1 MTTFSFARITRLG
14 AAVGVAALLTA
25 TVVAPAQAHE
35 TPKPGSTC
43 AMSGM
48 VLVDHGKVQVC
59 TSKTPTGKPRWSTA
73 TTTSKSPLTVKDGWA
88 KAAATG
94 MSAAFGMVSNPTA
107 KPIRI
112 VGATSPYAGV
122 VQLHEVVDKNGSMV
136 MQQKAGGF
144 VIPAGGMLEL
154 KPGGNHLMF
163 MELKKAIKAGTT
175 VPVTL
180 ITADGGLLTVK
191 VLGKVYSGANET
203 YNGTTGDMSG
213 M

>member
-1 MTTFSFARITRLG
+1 MTALTHSRFARFG
-14 AAVGVAALLTA
+14 AAFGAVALLSGA
-25 TVVAPAQAHE
+25 LASSASAHE

-59 TSKTPTGKPRWSTA
+59 TSKTATGKPRWSAA
-73 TTTSKSPLTVKDGWA
+73 TTTSKSPLTISDGWA
-88 KAAATG
+88 KAADKG
-94 MSAAFGMVSNPTA
+94 MSAAFGMVKNPTTKA
-107 KPIRI
+107 IRVI
-112 VGATSPYAGV
+112 GATSPYSGV
-122 VQLHEVVDKNGSMV
+122 VQLHEVVDKDGSMV

-154 KPGGNHLMF
+154 KPGGSHLMF
-163 MELKKAIKAGTT
+163 MDLKQPIKAGTS

-180 ITADGGLLTVK
+180 ITADGGTMTVK

-203 YNGTTGDMSG
+203 YTGGSGMSG

>member
-1 MTTFSFARITRLG
+1 MTAVRYSSTTRLG
-14 AAVGVAALLTA
+14 AAIGAAALIAVAAIT
-25 TVVAPAQAHE
+25 PAQAHE
-35 TPKPGSTC
+35 TPKPGGTC

-73 TTTSKSPLTVKDGWA
+73 TPTSASPLKVKDGWA
-88 KAAATG
+88 KAAPTG
-94 MSAAFGMVSNPTA
+94 MSAAFGMVSNPTT

-112 VGATSPYAGV
+112 VGATSPYSAV
-122 VQLHEVVDKNGSMV
+122 VQLHEVVDKDGSMV

-163 MELKKAIKAGTT
+163 MDLKKAIKAGTM

-180 ITADGGLLTVK
+180 ITADGGTVTVK

-203 YNGTTGDMSG
+203 YTGTSGDMSG